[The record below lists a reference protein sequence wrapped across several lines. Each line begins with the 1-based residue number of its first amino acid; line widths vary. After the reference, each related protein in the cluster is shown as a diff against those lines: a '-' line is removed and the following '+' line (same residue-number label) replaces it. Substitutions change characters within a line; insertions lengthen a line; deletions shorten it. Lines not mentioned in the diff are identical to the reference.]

1 MALVEILPDIAF
13 IVDALAIEALGGCRQ
28 LPSLFVDSWLL
39 ASGLDGWLSLT
50 SVILLSWPSQWSL
63 TSDLASIKSLLTSRS
78 PIATQ

>member
-39 ASGLDGWLSLT
+39 ASGLDG
-50 SVILLSWPSQWSL
+50 
-63 TSDLASIKSLLTSRS
+63 
-78 PIATQ
+78 